1 MKRSED
7 IQVRLLEPA
16 FEDAQLKKSI
26 EKLKE
31 STIKKILVLPSAV
44 SRTKNLL
51 GNNKQILVGSV
62 VDFPL
67 GTGTLEKKVFEAAQL
82 FQEGADFLE
91 VSINSSDIL
100 TRQEHLAELEQLLRP
115 LAVGRGEIIFA
126 LDTAQYKE
134 LTLIE
139 MEQAIRT
146 FGWQK
151 LSLGSSLAFEK
162 ALHTLALFRYDT
174 ETEQQL
180 QLTIN
185 VEECTSEQLEEL
197 FQKGTAQVG
206 IANLEAIAQLEQ
218 TSK

>member
-1 MKRSED
+1 MKRSEN

-16 FEDAQLKKSI
+16 FDDAQLKESI

-31 STIKKILVLPSAV
+31 SAIRKILVLPSAV
-44 SRTKNLL
+44 ARTKNLL
-51 GNNKQILVGSV
+51 GSNDKICVGSV

-67 GTGTLEKKVFEAAQL
+67 GAGTLEKKVYEAAQL

-100 TRQEHLAELEQLLRP
+100 THQEYLAELEQLLKP

-139 MEQAIRT
+139 LEQVIRT
-146 FGWQK
+146 LGWQK
-151 LSLGSSLAFEK
+151 LSLGSTLGYEK
-162 ALHTLALFRYDT
+162 ALHTMALFRYDT
-174 ETEQQL
+174 EQKL
-180 QLTIN
+180 QLVVN
-185 VEECTSEQLEEL
+185 VEQCTAEQLEEL
-197 FQKGTAQVG
+197 FLKGAASVG
-206 IANLEAIAQLEQ
+206 IAKLEVIERLNE